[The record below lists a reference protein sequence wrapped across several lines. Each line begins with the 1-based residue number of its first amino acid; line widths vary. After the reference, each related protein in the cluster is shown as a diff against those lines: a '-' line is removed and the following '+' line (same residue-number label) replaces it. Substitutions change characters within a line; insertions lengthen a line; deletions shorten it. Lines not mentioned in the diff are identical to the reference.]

1 MYGVLLGLILVA
13 LTFMSG
19 KKEYML
25 LNINKTTELY
35 KISEDKQKVSN
46 LFVLLFQNTQ
56 DKPYTYKIEVVG
68 EYKGKVNIERFDEVK
83 LRAGKMAKK
92 VIMLSTTQKLVNDAT
107 KDTPLTVTLKAYA
120 VENPKEI
127 VVFRKAIFIYPR
139 ADKLQ

>member
-1 MYGVLLGLILVA
+1 
-13 LTFMSG
+13 MSG

-68 EYKGKVNIERFDEVK
+68 EYKGKVNMRDLMRLNLELGRW
-83 LRAGKMAKK
+83 LKK
-92 VIMLSTTQKLVNDAT
+92 
-107 KDTPLTVTLKAYA
+107 
-120 VENPKEI
+120 
-127 VVFRKAIFIYPR
+127 
-139 ADKLQ
+139 